1 MIRIDN
7 NGITCTKGD
16 IFNLLMAVEPW
27 DADATYT
34 CTATVGGDSVSFTC
48 SLFVDKY
55 VRVYSNN
62 MNLSAGIGTIVM
74 EQDGVEVMNKPFIVE
89 EVAHNG

>member
-34 CTATVGGDSVSFTC
+34 CTATVGGNSVTFAC
-48 SLFVDKY
+48 SLFLDKY

-62 MNLSAGIGTIVM
+62 MNLSKGIGTIVM
-74 EQDGVEVMNKPFIVE
+74 TQDGNEVMNKPFIVE

>member
-7 NGITCTKGD
+7 TGITCTKGD

>member
-27 DADATYT
+27 DADAVYT
-34 CTATVGGDSVSFTC
+34 CTATVGGDSVNFTC

-62 MNLSAGIGTIVM
+62 MNLSAGVGTIVM
-74 EQDGVEVMNKPFIVE
+74 TKDGEECMSRPFIVE
-89 EVAHNG
+89 EVEHNG

>member
-34 CTATVGGDSVSFTC
+34 CTATVGGNSVTFTC
-48 SLFVDKY
+48 SLFLDKY

-62 MNLSAGIGTIVM
+62 MNLSKGIGTIVM
-74 EQDGVEVMNKPFIVE
+74 TQDGNEVMNKPFIVE

>member
-1 MIRIDN
+1 MIRIDE

-27 DADATYT
+27 DVNATYT
-34 CTATVGGDSVSFTC
+34 CTATVGSGIVNFTC
-48 SLFVDKY
+48 SLFRNKY

-62 MNLSAGIGTIVM
+62 MNLSKGIGTIVM
-74 EQDGVEVMNKPFIVE
+74 TKDGTEVMNRPFIVE

>member
-34 CTATVGGDSVSFTC
+34 CTATVGGNSVAFTC
-48 SLFVDKY
+48 SLFLDKY

-62 MNLSAGIGTIVM
+62 MNLSKGIGTIVM
-74 EQDGVEVMNKPFIVE
+74 TKDGDEVMNRPFIVE

>member
-1 MIRIDN
+1 MIRIDS

-27 DADATYT
+27 DANATYT
-34 CTATVGGDSVSFTC
+34 CTATVGGSSVSLTC
-48 SLFVDKY
+48 SLFLDKY

-62 MNLSAGIGTIVM
+62 MNLSKGIGTIVM
-74 EQDGVEVMNKPFIVE
+74 TQDGVEVMNRPFIVE

>member
-1 MIRIDN
+1 MIRIDE

-34 CTATVGGDSVSFTC
+34 CTATVGGDSVTFTC
-48 SLFVDKY
+48 SLFLDKY
-55 VRVYSNN
+55 VRVYSNS
-62 MNLSAGIGTIVM
+62 MNLSKGIGTIVM
-74 EQDGVEVMNKPFIVE
+74 TKDGTEVMNRPFIVE

>member
-1 MIRIDN
+1 MVKIDE

-27 DADATYT
+27 DMDAEFE
-34 CTATVGGDSVSFTC
+34 CTATVGGHSVDFEC
-48 SLFVDKY
+48 SLFRDKY
-55 VRVYSNN
+55 VRVYSNE
-62 MNLSAGIGTIVM
+62 MNLPKGIGTIVM
-74 EQDGVEVMNKPFIVE
+74 TKDGEEVMNKPFIVE

>member
-27 DADATYT
+27 DRNATFA
-34 CTATVGGDSVSFTC
+34 CTASVGGNSVAFTC
-48 SLFVDKY
+48 SLFRDKY

-62 MNLSAGIGTIVM
+62 MNLRPGIGTIVM
-74 EQDGVEVMNKPFIVE
+74 TKAGEEVMNKPFIVE

>member
-16 IFNLLMAVEPW
+16 IFNLLIVVEPW
-27 DADATYT
+27 DANATYT
-34 CTATVGGDSVSFTC
+34 CTATVGNGSVSFTC
-48 SLFVDKY
+48 SLFRDKY

-62 MNLSAGIGTIVM
+62 MTLSKGIGTIVM
-74 EQDGVEVMNKPFIVE
+74 EKDGTEVLNRPFIVE

>member
-1 MIRIDN
+1 MIRIDE

-27 DADATYT
+27 DL
-34 CTATVGGDSVSFTC
+34 TAVFECSAAVRGHSMDFDC
-48 SLFVDKY
+48 SLFRDKY

-62 MNLSAGIGTIVM
+62 MNLPEGIGVIVM
-74 EQDGVEVMNKPFIVE
+74 TKDGEEVMNKPIIVE